1 MEKEPNQ
8 VEKNSQTLPAG
19 LYLVATPIGN
29 LGDITIRA
37 LDVLK
42 RAHSVACED
51 TRVTGKLFSHFGIN
65 THMLTYHE
73 HNAEQMRPRLLDDV
87 RAGKTVALV
96 SDAGTPLISDPGYKL
111 VQEARAEGLA
121 VYPIPGASSVTAALC
136 ASGLPTNRFMFAGFL
151 PTKVSA
157 RDTVIAELAEVK
169 ATLVLFESARR
180 LPEALEALAK
190 YMPARDAVIAREIT
204 KLFEEF
210 RQGTVAQLQAH
221 YAQVGE
227 PKGEVVILLAPP
239 EEKIAVYDADTEHM
253 LMQALQS
260 MSVKEAAAQVA
271 KDTGLSRNELYTHA
285 LELKGKK

>member
-8 VEKNSQTLPAG
+8 VEKNSQTLPSG

-29 LGDITIRA
+29 LADITLRA

-42 RAHSVACED
+42 KAHCVACED
-51 TRVTGKLFSHFGIN
+51 TRVTAKLLSHYGIN
-65 THMLTYHE
+65 THMLAYHE
-73 HNAEQMRPRLLDDV
+73 HNAEQMRPRILDDL
-87 RAGKTVALV
+87 RAGKAVALV

-136 ASGLPTNRFMFAGFL
+136 ASGLPTNRFLFTGFL

-157 RDTVIAELAEVK
+157 RDAAIAELAEVR

-180 LPEALEALAK
+180 LPETLGALAK
-190 YMPARDAVIAREIT
+190 HMANRDAVIAREIT

-210 RQGTVAQLQAH
+210 RQGTVAQLQQH
-221 YAQVGE
+221 YDEAGE
-227 PKGEVVILLAPP
+227 PKGEVVILVAPP
-239 EEKIAVYDADTEHM
+239 EEKLAVYDSEAEHM
-253 LMQALQS
+253 LLQALQS
-260 MSVKEAAAQVA
+260 MSVREAAAQVA
-271 KDTGLSRNELYTHA
+271 KETGLSRNELYTHA

>member
-1 MEKEPNQ
+1 MEREPNQ

-29 LGDITIRA
+29 LADITLRA

-42 RAHSVACED
+42 KAHSVACED
-51 TRVTGKLFSHFGIN
+51 TRVTAKLFSHYGISAP
-65 THMLTYHE
+65 MLPYHE
-73 HNAEQMRPRLLDDV
+73 HNAGQMRPRILDEL
-87 RAGKTVALV
+87 RAGRVVALV

-136 ASGLPTNRFMFAGFL
+136 ASGLPTNRFLFAGFL

-157 RDTVIAELAEVK
+157 RDTAIAELAEVR

-190 YMPARDAVIAREIT
+190 HMPERDAVIAREIT

-210 RQGTVAQLQAH
+210 RQGTVAQLHAH
-221 YAQVGE
+221 YMQAGE
-227 PKGEVVILLAPP
+227 PKGEVVILIAPP
-239 EEKIAVYDADTEHM
+239 EEKIAAYDADAEHM

-260 MSVKEAAAQVA
+260 MSVREAATQVA
-271 KDTGLSRNELYTHA
+271 KETGLSRNELYTHA
-285 LELKGKK
+285 LELRGKR